1 MARDESEA
9 GVMVGTSEDGG
20 GGSDGGGCAA
30 IAEEDE
36 DAGGGDVA
44 GKLWPAE
51 WDSIEVAPA
60 AVPRVTTR
68 AVPR

>member
-20 GGSDGGGCAA
+20 GGSDGGGGCAA

-44 GKLWPAE
+44 GSFGQRNGNRLRLHQQLCH
-51 WDSIEVAPA
+51 V
-60 AVPRVTTR
+60 
-68 AVPR
+68 